1 MISQKAKIQEAVSF
15 IRKKTQSDY
24 PVGIVLG
31 TGLGALA
38 KEIDVEFAL
47 DYADIPNFPI
57 STVETHHGQVDFR
70 KAGRKECCGH
80 AGALS
85 FL

>member
-15 IRKKTQSDY
+15 IRKTQSDY

-47 DYADIPNFPI
+47 DYADIPNFP
-57 STVETHHGQVDFR
+57 HFNRR
-70 KAGRKECCGH
+70 KLTTA
-80 AGALS
+80 S
-85 FL
+85 